1 MNVAMILAGG
11 VGKRLGKSQPKQF
24 VEVLGKPL
32 IVYCLEIYEASPHID
47 AIEVVC
53 KAEYAEEVEGYKE
66 QYGLT
71 KLQWVV
77 AGGSSC
83 QESTKRGIYALEGK
97 LQPQDV
103 VVIGM
108 STSVFVDDEIIKDSL
123 DVATKKGNAFCAM
136 QCIYNM
142 AETEDGLSSKSI
154 SSKETHKT
162 LNMPWTA
169 PFGTFLRLYK
179 EGEAKGIEMGE
190 ASYAPTLFLALGE
203 TLFFSKDTSKNKL
216 HVTTP
221 EDLEIVT
228 GCLLLERRVK
238 LTKEDY
244 ENEVRCRSRRGH
256 HGVQGVRL

>member
-11 VGKRLGKSQPKQF
+11 VGKRLGKNQPKQF

-32 IVYCLEIYEASPHID
+32 IAYCLEIYEASPHID

-53 KAEYAEEVEGYKE
+53 KAEFIDEVKSYKE
-66 QYGLT
+66 KYGFS
-71 KLQWVV
+71 KLSWVV
-77 AGGSSC
+77 PGGSSC
-83 QESTKRGIYALEGK
+83 QESTKNGIYALEGK
-97 LQPQDV
+97 LQPEDMLI
-103 VVIGM
+103 IGM
-108 STSVFVDDEIIKDSL
+108 STSVFVNDEIIKDSL
-123 DVATKKGNAFCAM
+123 DVAAKRGNAFCAM

-142 AETEDGLSSKSI
+142 ATTDDGI
-154 SSKETHKT
+154 SSTSINFKEKHKT

-169 PFGTFLRLYK
+169 PFGTYLRLYK

-190 ASYAPTLFLALGE
+190 TSYAPTLFLALGE
-203 TLFFSKDTSKNKL
+203 TLYFSKDTSKNKL

-238 LTKEDY
+238 LTEEDY
-244 ENEVRCRSRRGH
+244 E
-256 HGVQGVRL
+256 